1 MRISDWSSDVCSS
14 DLMEDLPREARF
26 IPHEEC
32 SAEGRCVPRT
42 ATPVDVFD
50 LTREATERIEATD
63 NDKLNA
69 LVNQLADVTEG
80 KRATITDLV
89 TGIDDVASAINE
101 REVELETLQI
111 GSASGRERVLRDV

>member
-1 MRISDWSSDVCSS
+1 
-14 DLMEDLPREARF
+14 MEDLPREARF

-63 NDKLNA
+63 NDQINA
-69 LVNQLADVTEG
+69 LVKQLAADTEG
-80 KRATITDLV
+80 KRATTNAHV
-89 TGIDDVASAINE
+89 TGIEAVATALSDPALPLDQI
-101 REVELETLQI
+101 LTTPTETAGTPAPNDTPQV
-111 GSASGRERVLRDV
+111 AHH